1 MEMDLMN
8 LKILLPFRVFA
19 DLKGIKKIVAET
31 PLGSFGLLPHRLDCV
46 AALAPGILIYETDA
60 DGEKFVAIDEGILV
74 KTEADVFISVRN
86 AIEGTKLG
94 NLHKA
99 VQKEFLKID
108 ENEKKLR
115 SVLARIELNF
125 IRRLEEFRK
134 NKP

>member
-1 MEMDLMN
+1 METDLMN

>member
-1 MEMDLMN
+1 METNLMN

-19 DLKGIKKIVAET
+19 DLKGIKRIVAET

-60 DGEKFVAIDEGILV
+60 GGEKYVAIDEGILV
-74 KTEADVFISVRN
+74 KAEADVFVSVRN
-86 AIEGTKLG
+86 AIEGTEMG

-99 VQKEFLKID
+99 VQQEFLKID

-115 SVLARIELNF
+115 SVLARIELSF

-134 NKP
+134 K

>member
-1 MEMDLMN
+1 METNLMN

-19 DLKGIKKIVAET
+19 DLKGIKRIVAET

-60 DGEKFVAIDEGILV
+60 DGEKYVAIDEGILV
-74 KTEADVFISVRN
+74 KAEADVFVSVRN
-86 AIEGTKLG
+86 AIEGNEMG

-99 VQKEFLKID
+99 VQQEFLKID

-115 SVLARIELNF
+115 SVLARIELSF
-125 IRRLEEFRK
+125 IRKLEEFRK
-134 NKP
+134 K